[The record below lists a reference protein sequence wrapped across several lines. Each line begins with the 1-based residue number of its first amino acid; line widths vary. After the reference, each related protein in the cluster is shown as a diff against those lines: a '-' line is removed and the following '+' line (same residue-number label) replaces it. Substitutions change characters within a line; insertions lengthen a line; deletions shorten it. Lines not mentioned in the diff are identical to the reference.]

1 MTVVSS
7 VVLGFRV
14 SVMVD
19 SLSVAW
25 VIDSDDMTS
34 IMEILAQ
41 FDM

>member
-25 VIDSDDMTS
+25 VIDLDDMTS